1 MKNNSISAISGAISE
16 KIFHP
21 LKVWVEESNDHWN
34 MMIVGGLV
42 LMIVGGIL
50 LWVYSRKIGKTDE
63 RTSPIYLKCTYI
75 MFTVVVLLDCIFPK
89 EYMWQLF
96 FLFKYSLAFIA
107 GGIYLAIRYKKEFLN

>member
-1 MKNNSISAISGAISE
+1 MKDNSITGRITE

-21 LKVWVEESNDHWN
+21 FKIWVEESTDHWN
-34 MMIVGGLV
+34 MMIVGGLGLIIIGV
-42 LMIVGGIL
+42 IL
-50 LWVYSRKIGKTDE
+50 LFVYRSKIGKTDE

-75 MFTVVVLLDCIFPK
+75 MFAVVTLLDCIFPK

-107 GGIYLAIRYKKEFLN
+107 GGIYLAIRYKKDFLN